1 MRLGDEPTSAWVSAV
16 AADATCVACAAV
28 DNADGTRPASFWDT
42 ASAAC
47 QSTTPPCAAG
57 SVEVRGITDNPPA
70 TSACQFV
77 FFHAVLLQLVVAW
90 LLARACLG
98 EGGIASFRLNVQR
111 LFSTANSGT
120 FHAAIRWPHQR
131 QPATANAS
139 SAPHPAPQECTRVLP
154 VPAIHSAS
162 VRYATQAAVVAAVA
176 PLRRSAPHATTQHGC
191 TSPPVSTFV
200 PQGLAPSSRHESV
213 LVPAATPKGVTEAA
227 FPGACGLWRHQI
239 ALFAAPATRP
249 APSATASP
257 PSRARPA
264 REHRY
269 QRNHPATIC
278 NHPAYAPTRGIVNTP
293 KIRERH
299 TKLSCGD
306 RLICCCHVLNLRRA
320 IDCQEQPSTFC

>member
-1 MRLGDEPTSAWVSAV
+1 M
-16 AADATCVACAAV
+16 
-28 DNADGTRPASFWDT
+28 
-42 ASAAC
+42 
-47 QSTTPPCAAG
+47 
-57 SVEVRGITDNPPA
+57 
-70 TSACQFV
+70 
-77 FFHAVLLQLVVAW
+77 
-90 LLARACLG
+90 LARACLG

-111 LFSTANSGT
+111 LCSTANSGT
-120 FHAAIRWPHQR
+120 FHAAIRWPHRR
-131 QPATANAS
+131 QPATASAS

-176 PLRRSAPHATTQHGC
+176 PLRRSAAHATMQHGC
-191 TSPPVSTFV
+191 TSPPVSTFA

-239 ALFAAPATRP
+239 AVFAAPATRP

-306 RLICCCHVLNLRRA
+306 RLTCCCHVLNLRRA
-320 IDCQEQPSTFC
+320 IDCQEQPSTLC